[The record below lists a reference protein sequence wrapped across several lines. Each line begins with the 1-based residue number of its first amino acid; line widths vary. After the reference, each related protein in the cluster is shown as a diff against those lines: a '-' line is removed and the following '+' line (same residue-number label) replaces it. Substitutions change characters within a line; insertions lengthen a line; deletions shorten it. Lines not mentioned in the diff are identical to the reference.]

1 MTETRDRLIPLAEVA
16 DLIGVARSTL
26 WCWRHRDRGE
36 GPPSFKVGDRV
47 VYRASE
53 LYAWI
58 AEQEAATRK
67 GGR

>member
-1 MTETRDRLIPLAEVA
+1 MMRDRLIPLAEVA

-26 WCWRHRDRGE
+26 WCWRHRDE

-53 LYAWI
+53 LDAWI
-58 AEQEAATRK
+58 AEQEAQTRR
-67 GGR
+67 GG